1 MGTLRASLLGDI
13 LSKGLLGKGLSGGK
27 RLYRSGE
34 GIIRAGQGI
43 KKKSLM
49 PAHPLTNFEIMD
61 YFKNEPRFNG
71 VCSKTNLPKTIKKEH
86 M

>member
-43 KKKSLM
+43 KKKIINAS
-49 PAHPLTNFEIMD
+49 TS
-61 YFKNEPRFNG
+61 FN
-71 VCSKTNLPKTIKKEH
+71 KL
-86 M
+86 